1 MCSTETFLGIALK
14 PVELEKDSPDKYSSI
29 YIYQPMDELGKLEI
43 RGDMLNFLFEIK
55 YIDFTFDPIY
65 MLIRPADLKDEVVLF
80 DLKSVKNMK
89 DLNADENNIY
99 VDSDIEW
106 Q

>member
-1 MCSTETFLGIALK
+1 
-14 PVELEKDSPDKYSSI
+14 
-29 YIYQPMDELGKLEI
+29 MDELGKLEI

-65 MLIRPADLKDEVVLF
+65 MLIRPVDMKDEVVLF

-89 DLNADENNIY
+89 DLNVNENHIY

-106 Q
+106 